1 MKFVLHAPRGC
12 LPPLSWATSSK
23 MAGRETVVP
32 ERNQAPAEG
41 RLEALRAELHR
52 DVADADATDAL
63 TALIDAL
70 DGYQR
75 QKPLRLPTR

>member
-1 MKFVLHAPRGC
+1 M
-12 LPPLSWATSSK
+12 
-23 MAGRETVVP
+23 VP

>member
-12 LPPLSWATSSK
+12 LPPRSWATSLG
-23 MAGRETVVP
+23 MGRDTVEVP
-32 ERNQAPAEG
+32 DQATEEA
-41 RLEALRAELHR
+41 RLAALRAELQR

-75 QKPLRLPTR
+75 QKPLRMPTR

>member
-1 MKFVLHAPRGC
+1 
-12 LPPLSWATSSK
+12 

-41 RLEALRAELHR
+41 RLEALRAELQR

-75 QKPLRLPTR
+75 QKPLRMPTR

>member
-1 MKFVLHAPRGC
+1 LGYVIR
-12 LPPLSWATSSK
+12 
-23 MAGRETVVP
+23 MAGRDTVP
-32 ERNQAPAEG
+32 ERNQATAEEK
-41 RLEALRAELHR
+41 RLDALRAELHR

-75 QKPLRLPTR
+75 QKPLRMPTG

>member
-12 LPPLSWATSSK
+12 LPPRSWATSLG
-23 MAGRETVVP
+23 MGRDAVVVP
-32 ERNQAPAEG
+32 ERNQATEEA
-41 RLEALRAELHR
+41 RLAALRAELQR

-75 QKPLRLPTR
+75 QKPLRMPTR

>member
-1 MKFVLHAPRGC
+1 MPASAVLGYVTR
-12 LPPLSWATSSK
+12 
-23 MAGRETVVP
+23 MGRDTVVVP
-32 ERNQAPAEG
+32 ERNQATEEA
-41 RLEALRAELHR
+41 RLAALRAELQR

>member
-1 MKFVLHAPRGC
+1 VKFVLHAPGGC
-12 LPPLSWATSSK
+12 LPPWSWATSSG
-23 MAGRETVVP
+23 MAGRDTVVP
-32 ERNQAPAEG
+32 ERNQASAEG
-41 RLEALRAELHR
+41 RLAALRAELQR

-75 QKPLRLPTR
+75 QKPLRMPTP

>member
-1 MKFVLHAPRGC
+1 M
-12 LPPLSWATSSK
+12 
-23 MAGRETVVP
+23 GRDTAVVP
-32 ERNQAPAEG
+32 ERNQATEEA
-41 RLEALRAELHR
+41 RLTALRAELKR

-75 QKPLRLPTR
+75 QKPLRMPTR